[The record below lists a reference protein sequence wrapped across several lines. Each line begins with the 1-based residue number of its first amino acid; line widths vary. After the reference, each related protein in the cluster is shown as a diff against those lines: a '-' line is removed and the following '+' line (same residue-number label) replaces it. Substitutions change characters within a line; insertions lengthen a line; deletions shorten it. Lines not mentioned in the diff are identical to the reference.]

1 MIRCEGLRVIWII
14 AERCQRTAIEN
25 SFNFD
30 NGSVEGVDVE
40 DGASR
45 DGSKMALKES
55 DDSLPHPSIVGCSRR
70 DEIPPKAAPLQFGS
84 RRAVPSFQ
92 FLLEDIV
99 GAN

>member
-84 RRAVPSFQ
+84 
-92 FLLEDIV
+92 
-99 GAN
+99 